1 MSRRFAS
8 PQEVLISRSGSGGTN
23 NSSSSGGQNDNSS
36 ASARFS
42 SSSTLPS
49 STDASLDD
57 KPLPNPRGS
66 HDSSMPPVPESNH
79 QTWRNK
85 SRTFS
90 FGRRRTDL
98 PASASQPDP
107 VPAISEEFKHVGRE
121 RALTESSYASGST
134 ATPPKLLG
142 GELDF
147 GESDLDGFGSMFE
160 SIGKRKS
167 QLLESKGS
175 MGLPNTE
182 SPVSPDSETTSLVLT
197 KYN

>member
-1 MSRRFAS
+1 MLKCF
-8 PQEVLISRSGSGGTN
+8 SGSGGTN

-49 STDASLDD
+49 STDAPLDD

-66 HDSSMPPVPESNH
+66 HDISIPPVPESN

-85 SRTFS
+85 GRAFS
-90 FGRRRTDL
+90 FGRRKAESASI
-98 PASASQPDP
+98 PAPVSQPDM
-107 VPAISEEFKHVGRE
+107 VLASSQEYRHVGRE

-134 ATPPKLLG
+134 ATPPKILDG
-142 GELDF
+142 DLDF
-147 GESDLDGFGSMFE
+147 GESDLDGFASMFE

-167 QLLESKGS
+167 QILESKG

-182 SPVSPDSETTSLVLT
+182 SPVSSDMEGAPLVLT
-197 KYN
+197 N

>member
-1 MSRRFAS
+1 M
-8 PQEVLISRSGSGGTN
+8 LICFSGSGGTN

-49 STDASLDD
+49 STDAPLDD

-66 HDSSMPPVPESNH
+66 HDIPIPPVPESH

-85 SRTFS
+85 GRAFS
-90 FGRRRTDL
+90 FGRRKTESASTPAPVPQPDIV
-98 PASASQPDP
+98 PASSQ
-107 VPAISEEFKHVGRE
+107 EYHHVGRE

-134 ATPPKLLG
+134 ATPPKLIG
-142 GELDF
+142 GDLDF

-175 MGLPNTE
+175 IGLPNTA
-182 SPVSPDSETTSLVLT
+182 SPVSSSWKERP
-197 KYN
+197 KYMLMLLGGHVPSI